1 MFPALAL
8 LLTSFLVAFA
18 YLIGGPTASP
28 QTAIPPTPTM
38 AASGGVSTTSPITMS
53 ATASLTHTT
62 GITAAKT
69 ISDFVPVT
77 QAGSP
82 SARVAMSVT
91 VGISHSIQIV
101 SPAFPPNGLIPSQY
115 TCVGQ
120 GLNPPLTWTGVPSGA
135 KSLAMTLEDPDAP
148 NAARLVVHWVVFNL
162 PPTATGLQAALPAD
176 AKLPD
181 GTIQGLSQGGKPG
194 YRPPCPP
201 AGATHRYIFRIYAL
215 DTQLDLPD
223 AATRDDLFQATEGH
237 ILAWGQVIGL
247 YQRGG

>member
-1 MFPALAL
+1 MFPALSL
-8 LLTSFLVAFA
+8 LLTSFLVVLAF
-18 YLIGGPTASP
+18 LIGGSTATP
-28 QTAIPPTPTM
+28 QTTAPPTIT
-38 AASGGVSTTSPITMS
+38 ATGGVSTTNPITM
-53 ATASLTHTT
+53 TAGLTGTA

-82 SARVAMSVT
+82 AARVAMSVT
-91 VGISHSIQIV
+91 VGISRSIQIL

-115 TCVGQ
+115 TCDGQ
-120 GLNPPLTWTGVPSGA
+120 GLNPPLTWSGAPSGA

-162 PPTATGLQAALPAD
+162 PPTVTGLEAGLPAET
-176 AKLPD
+176 KLPD
-181 GTIQGLSQGGKPG
+181 GTIQGLNQGGKPG
-194 YRPPCPP
+194 YRRTCPP

-215 DTQLDLPD
+215 DTRLDLPD
-223 AATRDDLFQATEGH
+223 TATRDDLFKAAEGH
-237 ILAWGQVIGL
+237 ILVWGQLIGL